1 MKYKIGDKVKILR
14 VGDVTD
20 PKVNVWIGQA
30 SRIKEV
36 NPTGLRDGYDY
47 YLENEFHAYE
57 NELELVPEFK
67 VGDRVRIKQETG
79 YSFAGALGTITRVL
93 FIDRSAEFLYDVV
106 LDKPAHGK
114 VGYGWAIEKGGIEL
128 IAPEFKVGDPEFKV
142 GDRVV
147 IAHAEGNDSSLR
159 PNEMGV
165 VCNVARFPTKH
176 PYEVEFPDGE
186 KILYMGKE
194 LELALYVPVG
204 TEKQKAT
211 TTFSLLGKDGF
222 YYDAEF
228 VNIGFEL
235 FRSYLFPA
243 TSRDTGMS
251 VCGSKVYETLSD
263 AHIVRIDNPKWL
275 YVAPSGSH
283 RIIDKHGRSHYIPC
297 GWTHLWWKVEGGVEK
312 GAWVA

>member
-14 VGDVTD
+14 VGEVTD
-20 PKVNVWIGQA
+20 PQLNDWIGKV

-36 NPTGLRDGYDY
+36 NPTDWKGGY
-47 YLENEFHAYE
+47 YLENEFPAEE

-67 VGDRVRIKQETG
+67 VGDI
-79 YSFAGALGTITRVL
+79 
-93 FIDRSAEFLYDVV
+93 
-106 LDKPAHGK
+106 
-114 VGYGWAIEKGGIEL
+114 
-128 IAPEFKVGDPEFKV
+128 
-142 GDRVV
+142 VV
-147 IAHAEGNDSSLR
+147 IAHAEGNDSSPR
-159 PNEMGV
+159 PNDKGV
-165 VCNVARFPTKH
+165 VCDVVCDVEQFPVEH

-243 TSRDTGMS
+243 ENTSDGRVKQES
-251 VCGSKVYETLSD
+251 
-263 AHIVRIDNPKWL
+263 IVRIDNPKWL
-275 YVAPSGSH
+275 YVAPSGSQ
-283 RIIDKHGRSHYIPC
+283 RIIDKHGRSHYIPY
-297 GWTHLWWKVEGGVEK
+297 GWTHLWWKVEDGK
-312 GAWVA
+312 K

>member
-20 PKVNVWIGQA
+20 PELNDWIGKV
-30 SRIKEV
+30 SRIEAV
-36 NPTGLRDGYDY
+36 SPTSWRGDY

-57 NELELVPEFK
+57 DELELV
-67 VGDRVRIKQETG
+67 
-79 YSFAGALGTITRVL
+79 
-93 FIDRSAEFLYDVV
+93 
-106 LDKPAHGK
+106 
-114 VGYGWAIEKGGIEL
+114 
-128 IAPEFKVGDPEFKV
+128 PEFKV

-159 PNEMGV
+159 PNDKGV
-165 VCNVARFPTKH
+165 VCDVVCEVEQFPVEH

-211 TTFSLLGKDGF
+211 TTFSLLGEDGF

-251 VCGSKVYETLSD
+251 VCDSKVYETLSD

-297 GWTHLWWKVEGGVEK
+297 GWTHLWWLVEDKGKAEK
-312 GAWVA
+312 KEKEEKK